1 MDVRF
6 RVLGPLEVHYGDSR
20 LEVGTPKQRTV
31 LAMLLLHANQAVTP
45 ARLVEE
51 LWPERAPNSAH
62 ANVTTYL
69 SRLRRVLA
77 EAGCR
82 LERRDSR
89 YVLTARM
96 ETIDLQ
102 QFAAEAAAGDTASA
116 AADPAAAA
124 EHWGRA
130 LAMWYGELFEGVP
143 TGPTLDIAR
152 TEWTER
158 RMIVLEHYARAR
170 MRLGN
175 PADIVADLRRHS
187 GAQPLRESGWLVL
200 MAALYLEGNPAA
212 ALQAYEHAQTVLAEQ
227 LGVGPTAHLRRMQHA
242 ISIDDRVQVLA
253 LLDGGDAG
261 AADALVLPR
270 RKPLVPAQL
279 PADVSAFTG
288 RTSQLERLTS
298 LLHRTQGQST
308 VVISAIAGTPGVGKT
323 ALALHWAHQVAEL
336 FPDGQ
341 LYVNL
346 RGYDPHEPMSVSDA
360 LARFLAVLG
369 VSGSDIPLETD
380 ERAARYRT
388 EIAAR
393 RMLIVLDNAL
403 SEDHVRPL
411 LPGTGSCAVVVTSRD
426 RLAGLV
432 ARDGAARL
440 ELDVLPETDAIAL
453 LRQLIGIRVDAEP
466 EAAAALANLCARL
479 PLALRVAA
487 ELAVSRPS
495 TTVAQLVA
503 ELADRDSLLDH
514 LDAGGDPHA
523 AVAAVFSWSYRH
535 LPADAARVFRL
546 FGLHPGRDADAF
558 AVAALADTD
567 LDAARRALDLLAR
580 AHLVHPTGGDRFGM
594 HDLLRAYASAQSI
607 DGTDDH
613 RAALDRL
620 FDYYLATAATAINLL
635 YPAEAHRRPPVP
647 AATTPAPALGDPA
660 GARRWLDAER
670 ACLRATSGHA
680 VTRGRPEY
688 AIRLPVILFR
698 YLAGGLHS
706 DGLAIF
712 RHGRDAAR
720 QIGDRAGE
728 ANAINGIGSAYAQVG
743 QHAAAAE
750 RFNRALRLFGEVG
763 DPTGEARAL
772 TNLGLTDERL
782 GHYASAADHHER
794 ALAHFR
800 HVGDRTGEAR
810 ALTNLGIVEQRLGR
824 HAAAGVH
831 LRQAY
836 DLFSRLGDRTG
847 EASAL
852 DKLGT
857 IEAELGQYGPAVD
870 HHQRALALH
879 RQLGNRRGEAGV
891 LDNLGIAHCLLGQL
905 NEAAAYHLR
914 ALALFRGIGDR
925 DGEAWALNGLGA
937 ASDPAHAAHHYA
949 AALAV
954 ATETGV
960 RDQQARAH
968 AGLATAYEATG
979 ELGRAR
985 EHQTLA
991 KALYAD
997 LGLPQA
1003 EPGRP

>member
-1 MDVRF
+1 MDVSF

-20 LEVGTPKQRTV
+20 LEIGTPKQRTV

-45 ARLVEE
+45 ARLVNE
-51 LWPERAPNSAH
+51 LWPEHAPNSAH

-77 EAGCR
+77 GAGCR
-82 LERRDSR
+82 LERSDSR
-89 YVLTARM
+89 YVLTTRA
-96 ETIDLQ
+96 ETIDLHR
-102 QFAAEAAAGDTASA
+102 FAAEAAAGDAASA

-124 EHWGRA
+124 ERWGRA
-130 LAMWYGELFEGVP
+130 AAMWHGEIFEGVP

-158 RMIVLEHYARAR
+158 RTTVLEQYARAQL
-170 MRLGN
+170 RLGN
-175 PADIVADLRRHS
+175 PAVVVADLRRHA
-187 GAQPLRESGWLVL
+187 GAEPLRESGWLLL

-212 ALQAYEHAQTVLAEQ
+212 ALRAYEDARSVLAEQ
-227 LGVGPTAHLRRMQHA
+227 LGVGPTAHLRRMRDA
-242 ISIDDRVQVLA
+242 IGIDDRVRVLA
-253 LLDGGDAG
+253 QLDSDTDNGAAG
-261 AADALVLPR
+261 AAGAPVVPR
-270 RKPLVPAQL
+270 RKPAQL

-288 RTSQLERLTS
+288 RTAQLHQLTS
-298 LLHRTQGQST
+298 LLRRPQGRST
-308 VVISAIAGTPGVGKT
+308 VVVSAISGTPGVGKT
-323 ALALHWAHQVAEL
+323 ALAVHWAHQVAER

-346 RGYDPHEPMSVSDA
+346 RGYDPDEPMTAADA

-369 VSGSDIPLETD
+369 VADSDIPVETD

-388 EIAAR
+388 ETAGR
-393 RMLIVLDNAL
+393 RMLIVLDNVL

-432 ARDGAARL
+432 ARDGATRL
-440 ELDVLPETDAIAL
+440 DLDLLPEADAVAL
-453 LRQLIGIRVDAEP
+453 LRQLIGVRVDAEP
-466 EAAAALANLCARL
+466 EAAGALASLCARL

-487 ELAVSRPS
+487 ELAVSRA
-495 TTVAQLVA
+495 TTSLAQLVA
-503 ELADRDSLLDH
+503 ELGNRDHLLDR

-535 LPADAARVFRL
+535 LPADVARVFRL
-546 FGLHPGRDADAF
+546 FGLHPGRDADAY

-580 AHLVHPTGGDRFGM
+580 AHLVHPTGADRFGM
-594 HDLLRAYASAQSI
+594 HDLLWAYAKDEAA
-607 DGTDDH
+607 TDDR
-613 RAALDRL
+613 RAALGRL
-620 FDYYLATAATAINLL
+620 FDYYLATAATAIDLL
-635 YPAEAHRRPPVP
+635 YPAEAHRRPRVPAVTTPVP
-647 AATTPAPALGDPA
+647 DLGDPA
-660 GARRWLDAER
+660 AARRWLDAER
-670 ACLRATSGHA
+670 ACLRATAG
-680 VTRGRPEY
+680 Y
-688 AIRLPVILFR
+688 AATDGWPTFSIRLPALLFR
-698 YLAGGLHS
+698 YLAGGLHD

-712 RHGRDAAR
+712 RHGRHAAR
-720 QIGDRAGE
+720 QVGDRAGE

-743 QHAAAAE
+743 RHAAAAE
-750 RFNRALRLFGEVG
+750 QFNRALRLFGEVG
-763 DPTGEARAL
+763 DRTGEARAR

-782 GHYASAADHHER
+782 GRYASAADQHER
-794 ALAHFR
+794 ALANFR

-824 HAAAGVH
+824 HAAAGDH

-836 DLFSRLGDRTG
+836 DLFSLLGDRTG

-857 IEAELGQYGPAVD
+857 VDAELGRYEPAVD
-870 HHQRALALH
+870 HHQRSLALY

-891 LDNLGIAHCLLGQL
+891 LDNLGIAHCLLGRL
-905 NEAAAYHLR
+905 EEAAAFHLR
-914 ALALFRGIGDR
+914 ALALFREIGDR

-937 ASDPAHAAHHYA
+937 ASEPAHAAHHYA
-949 AALAV
+949 AALTV
-954 ATETGV
+954 AAETGV

-968 AGLATAYEATG
+968 AGLATAYRATG
-979 ELGRAR
+979 DLGRAR
-985 EHQTLA
+985 EHEAYASALYTDLGRPA
-991 KALYAD
+991 LKAL
-997 LGLPQA
+997 L
-1003 EPGRP
+1003 